1 MVVKNPS
8 HISAPRKTCSEMI
21 KKKKKKGWVL
31 QTAWYT
37 SGCFSLKK
45 NRKNLQCCSPLV
57 LFSGIEKVQALMFLH
72 GPLEDIL

>member
-1 MVVKNPS
+1 
-8 HISAPRKTCSEMI
+8 MI
-21 KKKKKKGWVL
+21 KKKKKGKKAGFCRLLGTLLVV
-31 QTAWYT
+31 
-37 SGCFSLKK
+37 SLKKK